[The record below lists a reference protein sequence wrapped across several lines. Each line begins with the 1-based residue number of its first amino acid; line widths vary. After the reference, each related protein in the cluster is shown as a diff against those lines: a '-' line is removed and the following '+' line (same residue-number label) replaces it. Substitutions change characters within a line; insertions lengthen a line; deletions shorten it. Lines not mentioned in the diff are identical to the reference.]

1 MKRIVNNQLIL
12 ILEFEERGCP
22 ENRQLLLYCPIYC
35 MLFFDMFRYI
45 LENAGK
51 FYENCKKNQEKKDSI
66 LNAMEKMQFLK
77 KQLL

>member
-1 MKRIVNNQLIL
+1 MSLNHIM
-12 ILEFEERGCP
+12 
-22 ENRQLLLYCPIYC
+22 LLYCPIYC
-35 MLFFDMFRYI
+35 MLFSGMVRYV
-45 LENAGK
+45 LEHAEK

>member
-1 MKRIVNNQLIL
+1 MIL

-35 MLFFDMFRYI
+35 MLFSGMVRYV
-45 LENAGK
+45 LEHAGK

-77 KQLL
+77 KELL

>member
-1 MKRIVNNQLIL
+1 MNNQLIL

-35 MLFFDMFRYI
+35 MLFSGMIRYV
-45 LENAGK
+45 LEHAEK
-51 FYENCKKNQEKKDSI
+51 FYENCKKIQEKKDSI

>member
-1 MKRIVNNQLIL
+1 MIL

-35 MLFFDMFRYI
+35 MLCSGMFRYV
-45 LENAGK
+45 LDHAGK
-51 FYENCKKNQEKKDSI
+51 FYENCKKIQEKKDSI

>member
-1 MKRIVNNQLIL
+1 M
-12 ILEFEERGCP
+12 
-22 ENRQLLLYCPIYC
+22 LLYCPIYC
-35 MLFFDMFRYI
+35 MLFLGMFRYV
-45 LENAGK
+45 LEHAGK

>member
-1 MKRIVNNQLIL
+1 MIL

-35 MLFFDMFRYI
+35 MLFSGMLRYV
-45 LENAGK
+45 LEHAGK
-51 FYENCKKNQEKKDSI
+51 FYENCKKIQEKKDSI

>member
-1 MKRIVNNQLIL
+1 MQKWQIL
-12 ILEFEERGCP
+12 NEGHIF
-22 ENRQLLLYCPIYC
+22 YCPIYC
-35 MLFFDMFRYI
+35 MLFLGMFRYV
-45 LENAGK
+45 LEHVGK

>member
-35 MLFFDMFRYI
+35 MLFYGMVRYV
-45 LENAGK
+45 LEHAVK

-66 LNAMEKMQFLK
+66 LNAIEKM
-77 KQLL
+77 

>member
-1 MKRIVNNQLIL
+1 MSLNHIM
-12 ILEFEERGCP
+12 
-22 ENRQLLLYCPIYC
+22 LLYCPIYC
-35 MLFFDMFRYI
+35 MLFYGMVRYV
-45 LENAGK
+45 LEHAAK

>member
-1 MKRIVNNQLIL
+1 LRKGAVLN
-12 ILEFEERGCP
+12 ILEH
-22 ENRQLLLYCPIYC
+22 
-35 MLFFDMFRYI
+35 
-45 LENAGK
+45 AGK

>member
-1 MKRIVNNQLIL
+1 MSLKHIM
-12 ILEFEERGCP
+12 
-22 ENRQLLLYCPIYC
+22 LLYCPIYC
-35 MLFFDMFRYI
+35 MLFYGMVRYV
-45 LENAGK
+45 LEHAEK

>member
-1 MKRIVNNQLIL
+1 MIL

-35 MLFFDMFRYI
+35 MLFSGMVRYV
-45 LENAGK
+45 LEHAGK